1 MKAAKPAP
9 GNRSSA
15 PPPSPTGGRRGRF
28 ITFEGGEGAGKS
40 SQVTRLAERLR
51 GLGIEVV
58 VTREP
63 GGSPGAEAVRH
74 VLLSGAAEAFGPLA
88 EAVLFAAARADHVD
102 QTIRPALEAGR
113 WVICD
118 RFLDSTRVYQG
129 LDGAVPAETVG
140 LLEEVAVG
148 SAMPDL
154 TVLLDIPVE
163 VGLKRADLRRGA
175 ATADRFESEG
185 VEIHAKRRRAFL
197 TLARAE
203 QDRFVVVDAA
213 HDPTTV
219 ADAIWYAVRTRLGLP
234 AHG

>member
-1 MKAAKPAP
+1 MKAASPAP
-9 GNRSSA
+9 RASST
-15 PPPSPTGGRRGRF
+15 PQPTGTGGRRGRF
-28 ITFEGGEGAGKS
+28 ISFEGGEGAGKS

-51 GLGIEVV
+51 GLGHDVV

-74 VLLSGAAEAFGPLA
+74 VLLSGAVEAFGPLA

-118 RFLDSTRVYQG
+118 RFLDSTRIYQG
-129 LDGAVPAETVG
+129 LDGAVSAEMVG
-140 LLEEVAVG
+140 LLEDVAVG
-148 SAMPDL
+148 GCMPDL

-185 VEIHAKRRRAFL
+185 AEIHEKRRRAFL
-197 TLARAE
+197 TLARVE
-203 QDRFVVVDAA
+203 PDRFVVVDAA

-219 ADAIWYAVRTRLGLP
+219 ADAIWYAVRQRLGLP
-234 AHG
+234 DRG